1 MTTHEIPV
9 TARPS
14 KTDAAQM
21 LRVDKS
27 TLGRHASGAVD
38 AGRSHHLTAT
48 AILDLN
54 ERFRRRRRD
63 ELAHEVIEYAVER
76 EPDAVAQIKAEVVAW
91 FEQFKGLP
99 PSSQT
104 ASLEETVKSLSRTL
118 DADQRVALT
127 SVLERVARGERL
139 TSFVSDAPDEY

>member
-1 MTTHEIPV
+1 MATYEIPV

-27 TLGRHASGAVD
+27 TLGRHVSEAVE

-63 ELAHEVIEYAVER
+63 ELAQEVISYAAER
-76 EPDAVAQIKAEVVAW
+76 EPGSVAQIRAEVVSW
-91 FEQFKGLP
+91 FEQVKGLP
-99 PSSQT
+99 SDKKVAT
-104 ASLEETVKSLSRTL
+104 LEETVESLSRTL
-118 DADQRVALT
+118 DPEQRVALT